1 MYTILEH
8 RCCVCISYLSPYV
21 VDKFYSRVIVHFTCE
36 LFKIE
41 TMSFLRERE
50 REREHEKEY
59 SSSSLTVMWLLM
71 SSKVG

>member
-41 TMSFLRERE
+41 TMPFLRERE
-50 REREHEKEY
+50 RESMRRSTQVPH
-59 SSSSLTVMWLLM
+59 SL
-71 SSKVG
+71 SCGC